1 MHFRLFNKPAA
12 FAIEDAGKHKM
23 WIDGIYED
31 YYPAEPYEGYVQ
43 VHGNVGLMTV
53 RIVDSNL
60 PPGASVY
67 IDQVLRRVIVK
78 WAKYSPPTQ
87 EVTEVPNGSFR
98 DGPAYWETTGDGT
111 PIRFDDW
118 SPNNAKSATYHD
130 RKGEYIFVGAW
141 APVSS
146 VNRQIEIK
154 AKVEHG
160 KSSKGNASCAI
171 GLAWYNEDRQLV
183 RYDWGNEVNNG
194 GKGRWY
200 DTSRKSPSSDR
211 DIKFVRP
218 AVKFNR
224 KKQNHP
230 IHIGQIT
237 WDHAYVQGYDE
248 DEQLF
253 VEVEVTDSV
262 QNKAR
267 HRGIIDE
274 NNFWIT
280 SQPYGYGHSDGL
292 RAEADYASGG
302 GILPPDD
309 KIQGQGHFVDI
320 QLDEVVKYKA
330 YTYSGDAIG
339 GNTAYFVSAELEVKV
354 KYSTYSYTGD
364 AIGNAEGS
372 FVGASIAITGINRT
386 LPAENI
392 QGVPSFVTAEIKK

>member
-12 FAIEDAGKHKM
+12 FAIADAGKHKM

-67 IDQVLRRVIVK
+67 MDQVLRRVIVK

-111 PIRFDDW
+111 PVRFDDW

-130 RKGEYIFVGAW
+130 QKGEYIFVGAW

-160 KSSKGNASCAI
+160 KSSKGNASAAI

-183 RYDWGNEVNNG
+183 RYDWGNAVTNG

-200 DTSRKSPSSDR
+200 DTSAKQPSSDR
-211 DIKFVRP
+211 TVKYVRP
-218 AVKFNR
+218 AVKFTR

-230 IHIGQIT
+230 IHLGQIT

-262 QNKAR
+262 GNKAR

-280 SQPYGYGHSDGL
+280 SQPQGYGHSDSMQ
-292 RAEADYASGG
+292 SGAG
-302 GILPPDD
+302 FTYSTGILPPTENFRA
-309 KIQGQGHFVDI
+309 G
-320 QLDEVVKYKA
+320 A
-330 YTYSGDAIG
+330 S
-339 GNTAYFVSAELEVKV
+339 FVSAEVNELVKYATYKYDTDAIQAGSAEFISASSEVKV
-354 KYSTYSYTGD
+354 KYATYTYDTD
-364 AIGNAEGS
+364 AVQASGVTFVSAGS
-372 FVGASIAITGINRT
+372 SVIAINRT
-386 LPAENI
+386 LPFE
-392 QGVPSFVTAEIKK
+392 SFQAGAAFINAEINK